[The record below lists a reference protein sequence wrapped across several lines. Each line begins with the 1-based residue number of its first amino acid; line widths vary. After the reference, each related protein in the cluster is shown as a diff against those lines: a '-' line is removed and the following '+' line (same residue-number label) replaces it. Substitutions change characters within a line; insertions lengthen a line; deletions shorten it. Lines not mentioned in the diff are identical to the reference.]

1 MTELGPSDLRHRLT
15 LEQLQRE
22 DDDGGGFIESWVA
35 VTELWAD
42 VRPVGGSES
51 VEADRIAGR
60 VTHEVS
66 LRYRPGVQAAMRFRK
81 GARLFHIVT
90 VINSDERNRWL
101 TCLCE
106 EREL

>member
-1 MTELGPSDLRHRLT
+1 MTEFSPSDLRHRLT

-22 DDDGGGFIESWVA
+22 DDDGGGFTESWVEVA
-35 VTELWAD
+35 TLFAD
-42 VRPVGGSES
+42 LRPVSGGEN
-51 VEADRIAGR
+51 VEADRLAGR

-66 LRYRPGVQAAMRFRK
+66 LRYRAGVQPAMRFRQ
-81 GARLFHIVT
+81 GGRLFHIVS
-90 VINSDERNRWL
+90 VINVDERNRWL